1 MPFMYSARGGK
12 VQLDVSPNDIAVRFR
27 GETGPATAKAAFRG
41 VARSAARAKT
51 SAPESMPRQ
60 YDRFMLIHDTN
71 AAAAPVA
78 TVVNALPRAHAAR
91 ASRTLPVFK
100 ERESG
105 LRFVATDEI
114 VVRLRPRSKPARLRK
129 LLVQHE
135 LILRRRSEFGPGQ
148 FIVALP
154 ADRPSGSRTLDLANA
169 LAEADD
175 VLEFA
180 APNFLAETRKYQ
192 IPNDPLLGDQ
202 WHLINS
208 GANGG
213 LAGEDVDAAA
223 AWALTPGGVAS
234 IVIAIIDD
242 GVELKHPDLRANIW
256 TNPNRKARDKHG
268 RDFFDES
275 DPYNPEPR
283 VFNPPFD
290 DTDRNDIHGT
300 PCAGVAAAVGANGKG
315 VCGIAYQCKILPV
328 KILGGPGIAPVD
340 RIADA
345 IRYAGKKADVLSCS
359 WGVARHPD
367 IETAIDDVVSTGRGG
382 KGCPI
387 FVATGNDSAQAI
399 GFPSSHP
406 EVFAVGASNDRG
418 RRSSYSNYGK
428 GIAFVAPSS
437 DDVRQGITTT
447 DLSKRNRGYRS
458 GSAYTDDFGG
468 TSSATPLAAGI
479 AGLVLSVNPG
489 LGYKQVGALM
499 KATAEKIGGSGAG
512 YGSSG
517 HSLRYGYGRV
527 NAHGAVQAALK
538 AKSKGKGK
546 GRRKGAGKRKK

>member
-1 MPFMYSARGGK
+1 MPFMYSAQGGK

-41 VARSAARAKT
+41 VARSAARART

-60 YDRFMLIHDTN
+60 YDRFMLIHDKN

-105 LRFVATDEI
+105 LRLVATDEI
-114 VVRLRPRSKPARLRK
+114 VVRLRPRARPATLRK

-290 DTDRNDIHGT
+290 DTDS
-300 PCAGVAAAVGANGKG
+300 
-315 VCGIAYQCKILPV
+315 Q
-328 KILGGPGIAPVD
+328 
-340 RIADA
+340 
-345 IRYAGKKADVLSCS
+345 
-359 WGVARHPD
+359 
-367 IETAIDDVVSTGRGG
+367 
-382 KGCPI
+382 GCPI
-387 FVATGNDSAQAI
+387 FVATGNDSAQSI

-418 RRSSYSNYGK
+418 RRSSYSNHGK

-458 GSAYTDDFGG
+458 GSAYTDDFGR

-479 AGLVLSVNPG
+479 GALVLSVNPG
-489 LGYKQVGALM
+489 LGYKQVGTLM

-512 YGSSG
+512 YDSSG
-517 HSLRYGYGRV
+517 HSLKYGHGRV

-538 AKSKGKGK
+538 AKNRAKRKGP
-546 GRRKGAGKRKK
+546 RRGAGKRKK